1 MYKKIIIGKIS
12 DHGGEEKTP
21 THVLKVQKDT
31 EKPITVGKLWTRTGE
46 YGKFLSGV
54 MQDEFRGEK
63 GVYLGY
69 VIVEENY
76 IKKLKE
82 KIKELEGNIPEKN
95 EDSDF
100 NKPTT
105 YTDEN
110 GVEQE
115 IPF

>member
-54 MQDEFRGEK
+54 MADEYKGEK
-63 GVYLGY
+63 GTYPAY

-76 IKKLKE
+76 IKKLQQ

-95 EDSDF
+95 EESDSMLGT
-100 NKPTT
+100 TT
-105 YTDEN
+105 YNDN
-110 GVEQE
+110 GVDKT